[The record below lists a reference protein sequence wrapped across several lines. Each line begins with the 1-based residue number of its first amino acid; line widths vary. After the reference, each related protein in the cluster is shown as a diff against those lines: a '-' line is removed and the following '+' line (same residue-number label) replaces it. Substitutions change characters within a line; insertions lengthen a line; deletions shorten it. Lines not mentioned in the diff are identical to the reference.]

1 MYTCGCIYTHVV
13 AARVRSP
20 ARLEQLWSSLK
31 DCCDRWE
38 GRSSKNVIITTT
50 HTTTTAT
57 HTLLRYRQGMEGQH
71 RRICEIL
78 QEMTELVVWGDQNAS
93 RANANVNSS
102 ANGVVDMFLEK
113 NRRGDRILTDCIQL
127 LKMCG
132 RDSGA
137 REIKRQLLQTFNMLI
152 QNINN
157 DHVINLIMANYM
169 RCGM

>member
-1 MYTCGCIYTHVV
+1 MWFHLHACGYSAREVSCTPRAAVV
-13 AARVRSP
+13 QP
-20 ARLEQLWSSLK
+20 
-31 DCCDRWE
+31 E
-38 GRSSKNVIITTT
+38 GLLRQVGRQKRSKNGIIATTTTT
-50 HTTTTAT
+50 HT
-57 HTLLRYRQGMEGQH
+57 LVRYRQGMEGQH

-169 RCGM
+169 RCGV